1 MDSRE
6 EVVDLESG
14 GATTSDNGDY
24 QDGMKGK
31 HLLRHVPRQGM
42 DLDEVIATPNVSAL
56 AAMISNNKHSFI
68 SGEDAT
74 MINVENNARVK
85 ASVEEKTSRDRRQ
98 MSMGSKKPRK
108 PPLPPGGRWLSKDD
122 IKLVREISQLSRLR
136 HARDER
142 IKALKKKRAE
152 KASSS
157 QAGVFATIITILF
170 ICVIF
175 SSSQADEFQ
184 K

>member
-31 HLLRHVPRQGM
+31 HLHRHVSHQGM
-42 DLDEVIATPNVSAL
+42 DLDELIATPNVSAL
-56 AAMISNNKHSFI
+56 AATISNKHSFI
-68 SGEDAT
+68 SAEDAT
-74 MINVENNARVK
+74 MINVEDNAGVK
-85 ASVEEKTSRDRRQ
+85 ASVEKKTSRDRRQ
-98 MSMGSKKPRK
+98 MSMGSKKLRK
-108 PPLPPGGRWLSKDD
+108 PPLPPGGRSLSEAD
-122 IKLVREISQLSRLR
+122 IKLIREISQLSRLR

-175 SSSQADEFQ
+175 FSSQADEFR